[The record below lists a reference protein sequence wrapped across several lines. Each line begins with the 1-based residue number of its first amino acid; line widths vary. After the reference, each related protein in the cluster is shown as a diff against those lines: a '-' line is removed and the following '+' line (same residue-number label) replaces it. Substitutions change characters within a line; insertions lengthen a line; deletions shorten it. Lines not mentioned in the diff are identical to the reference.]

1 VRPVP
6 VLPRP
11 PLWSTFLAAGAA
23 SVALYVVLPPGLG
36 RDGLFVVIALAQVA
50 ALVVGVRLHR
60 PASPTPWLVMAAGQ
74 LLWVIAALLGTVT
87 GDVAAVSGFVGW
99 VDGCY
104 LLGYLVL
111 GMGLIQLARVRR
123 PPRDLSGFL
132 DSSTV
137 TVGLALLC
145 WEVIAGATLGAYR
158 SDGAAA
164 LAVAVAYPLA
174 DVTLI
179 GTLVALF
186 TIPGRRP
193 PALRLLT
200 LALVLLI
207 AADLGTAALADV
219 VSAGPTAMNPLWLG
233 SYVFWG
239 AAALHPSVRALSS
252 PSTAEPRLSPGLLAA
267 LTLAVLVA
275 PGVLAVQQ
283 LAGRRLDVWPVVGCA
298 VLLIGLVI
306 SRLWL
311 AIAQMTTANR
321 ARGRAQA
328 DLARQA
334 ALDPLTMLPN
344 RTQAM
349 RLLAGAL
356 AQAGHSGARV
366 GLLFVDLDGFKAVN
380 DRFGHA
386 AGDEVLQVV
395 SRRMAAVVRD
405 GDVVARLG
413 GDEFVVLLE
422 RVAGSGEALA
432 VARRVV
438 EALAQS
444 IPLDGLR
451 TAQVGA
457 SVGVALS
464 QGSDVEPDALLN
476 EADIAAYRAK
486 AAGRGRAEIFDQS
499 LREELRQR
507 ALVESGLAAALA
519 ADDLVLYY
527 QPIVRVATGEIEGY
541 EALLRWWRDGVLVP
555 PDSFI
560 PVAEE
565 SELICEVDAWVLRRG
580 AQQLARWTSEWNRPD
595 LVLAVN
601 ISGRHAARARV
612 VTDVASA
619 AQAAGIDPRRLV
631 LEVTETAM
639 VDDPAAVV
647 HLSELRSRGFA
658 ISLDDFGTGYS
669 SIARLEQLPLDIL
682 KVDRKFL
689 DPAAPS
695 AAKLLPLI
703 VHAGHAFGLSVV
715 AEGVE
720 HENQLVTLRALGCE
734 SAQGYHLGRPVP
746 ASDVRPA
753 TARAPAELAVP
764 VAAGSAGRSSSSGAR

>member
-1 VRPVP
+1 MRPVH
-6 VLPRP
+6 VLARP
-11 PLWSTFLAAGAA
+11 ALWSTYLVVGTAA
-23 SVALYVVLPPGLG
+23 VVLYVALPPGAV
-36 RDGLFVVIALAQVA
+36 RDALFVVIAFAQVL
-50 ALVVGVRLHR
+50 ALVHGVRLHR
-60 PASPTPWLVMAAGQ
+60 PASRTPWLVMAVGQ
-74 LLWVIAALLGTVT
+74 LLWVVAPVVSGVT
-87 GDVAAVSGFVGW
+87 GDVASVTGSVSW
-99 VDGCY
+99 VDTWY

-111 GMGLIQLARVRR
+111 GIGLLQLARLRR
-123 PPRDLSGFL
+123 PPRDASGFL

-137 TVGLALLC
+137 TVGLALLV
-145 WEVIAGATLGAYR
+145 WEIISRSTLAAYR
-158 SDGAAA
+158 DGGASA
-164 LAVAVAYPLA
+164 LLVAVAFPLA
-174 DVTLI
+174 DVILI
-179 GTLVALF
+179 GMLVALF

-200 LALVLLI
+200 LALVLLV
-207 AADLGTAALADV
+207 AADIGTSALAGV
-219 VSAGPTAMNPLWLG
+219 AGVGPTAMNPLWLT
-233 SYVFWG
+233 SYVAWG
-239 AAALHPSVRALSS
+239 AAALHPSIRELTT
-252 PSTAEPRLSPGLLAA
+252 PTTAEPRLSPGVLAS

-275 PGVLAVQQ
+275 PGVLAFQQ
-283 LAGRRLDVWPVVGCA
+283 LVRERLHIWPVVGAA

-311 AIAQMTTANR
+311 AIQQMTTANQAR
-321 ARGRAQA
+321 ARAQA
-328 DLARQA
+328 KLAQQA

-356 AQAGHSGARV
+356 AQARHDGARV

-380 DRFGHA
+380 DRFGHG

-395 SRRMAAVVRD
+395 SRRMVSVVRS

-422 RVAGSGEALA
+422 QVTGSAEALA

-438 EALAQS
+438 ATLGRP

-457 SVGVALS
+457 SVGIALS
-464 QGSDVEPDALLN
+464 QDADVEPDALLN

-507 ALVESGLAAALA
+507 AVVESGLAAALA
-519 ADDLVLYY
+519 AEELVVYY

-541 EALLRWWRDGVLVP
+541 EALLRWWRDGALVP

-560 PVAEE
+560 PIAEE
-565 SELICEVDAWVLRRG
+565 SELICEVDAWVLQRA
-580 AQQLARWTSEWNRPD
+580 AQQLARWSREWDRPD

-612 VTDVASA
+612 VTDVTSA

-639 VDDPAAVV
+639 VDDPSAVV
-647 HLSELRSRGFA
+647 HLSELQQRGFA

-689 DPAAPS
+689 DPDAPS

-703 VHAGHAFGLSVV
+703 VHAGHAFGLGVV

-720 HENQLVTLRALGCE
+720 HEHQLDTLRALGCE

-746 ASDVRPA
+746 AGDVRPA
-753 TARAPAELAVP
+753 TPRAPADVGTPVGAAAHLPSP
-764 VAAGSAGRSSSSGAR
+764 VAS